1 MIRRPPGSTR
11 TDPLFPYP
19 TLFRAAREPERFDCE
34 DPRRLRQRLDDED
47 AGHDRPAGE
56 MPREE
61 ALVDRHRLDRRD
73 PLIGDDLLDPVDEQ
87 HRIAMRQRRHHPLD
101 VERADRSEE
110 HTPELQ
116 SLMRISYA

>member
-1 MIRRPPGSTR
+1 MRISDWSSDVCSSDLYAGFDRSPE
-11 TDPLFPYP
+11 
-19 TLFRAAREPERFDCE
+19 FRLVDRHEIDELARAREPERFDCE

-87 HRIAMRQRRHHPLD
+87 HRIAI
-101 VERADRSEE
+101 DRKS
-110 HTPELQ
+110 TRLN
-116 SLMRISYA
+116 SS